1 MRAPLIFAT
10 LALSLA
16 ACSPTVTPPAGTLAY
31 GLSSSGQLVTFGLE
45 NAGSSASS
53 KAITGLASGD
63 TLVDL
68 DFNPNN
74 AALYAFASSGQVYTL
89 NVSTGA
95 ATPNTTPLTALSPF
109 KSDFNPAANRVRVFD
124 TAANTYRLTVTPAP
138 ATSPAGTVTA
148 DGKLTYVAGDANAGK
163 TPNLVGAAYTNSY
176 ANSGALPASTAL
188 YSVDAGTNTLNM
200 HSTAAGSLP
209 AGNFSTVATVGGLG
223 LTLGSSVGFDIV
235 TSGGTGG
242 TNSAYLVNDRALYS
256 VSLTTGAATQIA
268 TLSTGLKALA
278 VTLPTQ

>member
-1 MRAPLIFAT
+1 MRTPLIFAT

-16 ACSPTVTPPAGTLAY
+16 ACSPAVVPPAGTLAY

-63 TLVDL
+63 GLVDL

-74 AALYAFASSGQVYTL
+74 AALYAFAATGQVYTL
-89 NVSTGA
+89 DVSTGA

-109 KSDFNPAANRVRVFD
+109 KTDFNPAVNRVRVFD
-124 TAANTYRLTVTPAP
+124 TAANNYRLTVTPAT

-176 ANSGALPASTAL
+176 ANSGVVPANTAL
-188 YSVDAGTNTLNM
+188 YSVDAGTTTLNM
-200 HSTAAGSLP
+200 HSTATGSLP

-223 LTLGSSVGFDIV
+223 LTLGSNVGFDIV
-235 TSGGTGG
+235 TNGGTGG
-242 TNSAYLVNDRALYS
+242 TNSAYLVNDKALYS